1 LLHSSQ
7 PPIIK
12 SFFSSLAGLNPKRTD
27 NNMHKH
33 QDTHLIN
40 KSSTA
45 TSASYS
51 HQPHVVFRLGK
62 LRFGLHGLLGILA
75 LTFTVTAYY
84 QYPTNLAVL
93 AVSQL
98 LNGAISYHAATLLPQ
113 VPPFTQ
119 IVPGI
124 VAPHK
129 EAFRRTISVMYYLI
143 ARVTLAVCAAPAM
156 GILLGTTGIGSSDND
171 NAQSTA
177 LQRDEYSRYL
187 CCAVLAWFWW
197 PLVPSWQNSSQLWNG
212 NTWIFVFPIFVGVT
226 GDFWQYI
233 AYRDVIPVEQLL
245 QTEILGLVLA
255 FSFTLAF
262 RNYVSMPT
270 VYVGAAL
277 AVFKTM
283 KEAYTTIQ
291 AGTAAAA
298 VV

>member
-1 LLHSSQ
+1 MTSA
-7 PPIIK
+7 
-12 SFFSSLAGLNPKRTD
+12 SFFTNADHLALGLFSSSHADLMKHTD
-27 NNMHKH
+27 NMHKH
-33 QDTHLIN
+33 HDTHLN
-40 KSSTA
+40 KPSP
-45 TSASYS
+45 
-51 HQPHVVFRLGK
+51 QHVVFRFGK

-75 LTFTVTAYY
+75 TTFTVTAYY
-84 QYPTNLAVL
+84 QYPTNRNLAVL

-98 LNGAISYHAATLLPQ
+98 LNSAIAYHANTLLPQ

-129 EAFRRTISVMYYLI
+129 EAFKRTISVFYYLI
-143 ARVTLAVCAAPAM
+143 ARVTLVVCAVPVM
-156 GILLGTTGIGSSDND
+156 GILLGTGIGGSDNN
-171 NAQSTA
+171 NAQSV

-187 CCAVLAWFWW
+187 CCAVLAYFWW
-197 PLVPSWQNSSQLWNG
+197 PLVPSWTSQLWNG
-212 NTWIFVFPIFVGVT
+212 NTWIFVFPIFVGIT
-226 GDFWQYI
+226 GDFYQYI

-245 QTEILGLVLA
+245 QTQILGLVLA

-277 AVFKTM
+277 GVFKTL
-283 KEAYTTIQ
+283 KEAFATIQ

>member
-1 LLHSSQ
+1 
-7 PPIIK
+7 
-12 SFFSSLAGLNPKRTD
+12 
-27 NNMHKH
+27 MHKL
-33 QDTHLIN
+33 QDTNLN
-40 KSSTA
+40 RSSPSTS

-84 QYPTNLAVL
+84 QYPQYPTNLAVL

-98 LNGAISYHAATLLPQ
+98 LNGVIAYHAATLLPQ

-129 EAFRRTISVMYYLI
+129 EAFRRTISVMNYLI
-143 ARVTLAVCAAPAM
+143 ARVTLAVCAAPMM
-156 GILLGTTGIGSSDND
+156 GILLGTTGIGRSDND
-171 NAQSTA
+171 NAQSAA

-197 PLVPSWQNSSQLWNG
+197 PLVPSWQNPSQLWNG

-233 AYRDVIPVEQLL
+233 VYRDVIPVEQLL

-283 KEAYTTIQ
+283 KMAYTTIQ